1 MTVLRVGS
9 QQFFGSGKGG
19 KFFFSMEVEDKRDN
33 RQMSFRKKM
42 FVWPNL
48 FLFDEFKVVLYS
60 NFLLKRY

>member
-33 RQMSFRKKM
+33 RQMSFRKKNVNVSK
-42 FVWPNL
+42 FTLV
-48 FLFDEFKVVLYS
+48 
-60 NFLLKRY
+60 